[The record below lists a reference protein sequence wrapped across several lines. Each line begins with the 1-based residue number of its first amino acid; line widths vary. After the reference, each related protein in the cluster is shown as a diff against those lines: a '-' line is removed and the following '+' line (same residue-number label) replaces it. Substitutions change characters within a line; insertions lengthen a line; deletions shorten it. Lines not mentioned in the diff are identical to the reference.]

1 MEERIKRIVMYLKAL
16 HAFCW
21 AVPLL
26 VGIATEMD
34 IPWVGAF
41 AGDVPG
47 MCVPPTGWRRW

>member
-26 VGIATEMD
+26 VGVASEME
-34 IPWVGAF
+34 
-41 AGDVPG
+41 
-47 MCVPPTGWRRW
+47 